1 MPIKRSPEETSRP
14 PLSRGSACHRCF
26 SRKVRCSG
34 QPAPGSGVFACTS
47 CLRTARFKG
56 HELSQARSP
65 RRKTASRS
73 TTTSSISSVRSATSA
88 TSQATDYS
96 FDSSAPSLISP
107 VSSTASLKS
116 LGEGVRSTGSSPEN
130 MQLPPTVPY
139 QYAAAVP
146 QYGMPPGF
154 APTYGA
160 APLYPSTSSVSLPT
174 TPLQYSSAFP
184 GAPAQGADPLGPK
197 SLLSRR
203 AKAAPMSISLPPQ
216 PAMALSP
223 AVSRAPSPAA
233 ASTSAPLAHPVS
245 WGAPAQQSTLAG
257 YAGPLPAHNSTA
269 MRAPLQAQQPLHHP
283 PPPQDDLTGALQAVL
298 TPSTLSKLPGT
309 SSYDFSLAPDAF
321 PPYLSG
327 APATPSFGVA
337 PGSGASTCVGM
348 GAVTGQSAL
357 PPTPLRSLSVSELY
371 PPSVYGG
378 GGVPTPHGLDAANAA
393 VWSGSFHL
401 PSPGLTFSS
410 STPHWLS
417 QSGASQ
423 YFQS

>member
-1 MPIKRSPEETSRP
+1 M
-14 PLSRGSACHRCF
+14 
-26 SRKVRCSG
+26 
-34 QPAPGSGVFACTS
+34 
-47 CLRTARFKG
+47 
-56 HELSQARSP
+56 
-65 RRKTASRS
+65 
-73 TTTSSISSVRSATSA
+73 RSATSA

-130 MQLPPTVPY
+130 MQLPPAVPY

-154 APTYGA
+154 APPFGA

-269 MRAPLQAQQPLHHP
+269 MRAPLQAQQPLQHP
-283 PPPQDDLTGALQAVL
+283 LPPQDDLTGALQAVL

-337 PGSGASTCVGM
+337 PGSGASTYVGM

-410 STPHWLS
+410 STPHWLA